1 MEDYVNNPANMHD
14 FSLMNTKA
22 FANLK
27 GSGGNIWE
35 VFEVLDDARRAIFR
49 NTVFGYFI
57 DVPRLQGDALLFH
70 KMFLHQIRPDPV
82 LSPDGIKRLYFRVGN
97 TKMVYGPEEFC
108 LITGFNFGEYPKNI
122 GRKGSEKLISSKKRC
137 LLRERLFP
145 DHTNS
150 SVKIGDLKS
159 LILNQT
165 FLALDDLDAVRVC
178 LIYILCEGFLG
189 KEVNDR
195 VPQDWFFLAE
205 NLDLW
210 NSFAWGSYLWDFTY
224 VDLED
229 TWSKIHHYLSLPQR
243 GQTLKYSVSGFTAPI
258 RIWIYEMILAVRACG
273 FALRK
278 NKDLPRMKRWS
289 GTKKLKW
296 VDVNK
301 IWSKMQEGLPPR
313 QNMLLGD
320 GEMTSFYYMSFQ
332 EYVYGEG
339 KAVPSPVRDHFR
351 RQDESSSS
359 MSSSGRSHGRGR
371 GSGKHKLDE
380 LLKRVHALEQ
390 HVFMN
395 RQPTEVFVEEVNNE
409 QFWNDIFFE
418 EPTVSQRNYDE
429 HVVQD
434 EVMNKN
440 NTTQNVFGDTQDDKV
455 LEESTQYAG
464 NKFDDDVCDVNDYSE
479 VKEEWEER
487 NDNAGN
493 KFDDDVSDEDEL
505 IITGNVDYFHDD
517 DDDKEVT
524 PDKPRSRKPSQF
536 LCTPYTEL
544 HTTPKQKRR
553 TKKKVGTKSTC
564 PVPPP
569 VFGVAHDFS
578 MLRLQPYVAGGE
590 DVIQNYVLHSYD
602 VQHRLFNF
610 VLDRDFW
617 SSLFG
622 HTHDGWLE
630 SAHITI
636 WYRLLMERR
645 FESDRHTIMPPN
657 FFVSHALE
665 EGQDWRAFMAGIA
678 TCPNFMFAW
687 WDVDTVLL
695 PIHSSP
701 NHWLFGELRLASMEV
716 HIYDSLGRGAEK
728 FQSEGIFSKFER
740 RVANYLD
747 KIKYWARRNIPRI
760 PLNMQFIYEENVPQ
774 QSSHLG
780 DCGVFLCMFMEQLV
794 SGQPIRVLIDP
805 KNAALEFR
813 LRMAKIIW
821 GSSLAPL

>member
-1 MEDYVNNPANMHD
+1 
-14 FSLMNTKA
+14 MNTKA
-22 FANLK
+22 FADLK

-35 VFEVLDDARRAIFR
+35 VFEVLDDVRHAIFR
-49 NTVFGYFI
+49 DTVFGYFI

-82 LSPDGIKRLYFRVGN
+82 LSLDGIKRLYFRVGN

-108 LITGFNFGEYPKNI
+108 LITGFNFG
-122 GRKGSEKLISSKKRC
+122 
-137 LLRERLFP
+137 
-145 DHTNS
+145 D
-150 SVKIGDLKS
+150 
-159 LILNQT
+159 
-165 FLALDDLDAVRVC
+165 
-178 LIYILCEGFLG
+178 
-189 KEVNDR
+189 
-195 VPQDWFFLAE
+195 
-205 NLDLW
+205 
-210 NSFAWGSYLWDFTY
+210 FAWGSYLWDFTY

-229 TWSKIHHYLSLPQR
+229 TWNKIHNYLSLPER

-258 RIWIYEMILAVRACG
+258 RIWIYEMIPAVRACG
-273 FALRK
+273 FASRK
-278 NKDLPRMKRWS
+278 NKDLPRMKRWT

-313 QNMLLGD
+313 QNMLPGD

-339 KAVPSPVRDHFR
+339 KTVPSPVRDHFR

-380 LLKRVHALEQ
+380 VLKRLHALEQ

-395 RQPTEVFVEEVNNE
+395 RQPTEVFVEEVNND
-409 QFWNDIFFE
+409 QFCNDIFFDDT
-418 EPTVSQRNYDE
+418 TVSQRNYDE
-429 HVVQD
+429 QVVQD

-455 LEESTQYAG
+455 LEERNEYAG
-464 NKFDDDVCDVNDYSE
+464 NKFDDDVFDVNDYSE

-493 KFDDDVSDEDEL
+493 KFDDDVPDEDEL

-517 DDDKEVT
+517 DDDDKEVT
-524 PDKPRSRKPSQF
+524 PDKPRSRKPSQY
-536 LCTPYTEL
+536 LCPPYTEL

-553 TKKKVGTKSTC
+553 TKKKVDMKSTS

-569 VFGVAHDFS
+569 VFGDAHDFS

-645 FESDRHTIMPPN
+645 FETDRHTIMPPN

-678 TCPNFMFAW
+678 TYPNFMVVW

-695 PIHSSP
+695 SIHSSP

-716 HIYDSLGRGAEK
+716 HIYDSLGRGAYEK

-747 KIKYWARRNIPRI
+747 KIKYWAWRNIPRI

-821 GSSLAPL
+821 GSSLGPM

>member
-1 MEDYVNNPANMHD
+1 MSSIKCPEWVKQSKRRKAQGRVAGRGVHVRRPNFVRPRDNMYSHD

-195 VPQDWFFLAE
+195 VPQDWFYLAE

-210 NSFAWGSYLWDFTY
+210 NSFAWDFTY

-229 TWSKIHHYLSLPQR
+229 TWNKIHHYLSLPER

-258 RIWIYEMILAVRACG
+258 RIWIYEMIPAVRACE

-301 IWSKMQEGLPPR
+301 IWSKMQSI
-313 QNMLLGD
+313 
-320 GEMTSFYYMSFQ
+320 T
-332 EYVYGEG
+332 
-339 KAVPSPVRDHFR
+339 K
-351 RQDESSSS
+351 
-359 MSSSGRSHGRGR
+359 
-371 GSGKHKLDE
+371 
-380 LLKRVHALEQ
+380 
-390 HVFMN
+390 
-395 RQPTEVFVEEVNNE
+395 
-409 QFWNDIFFE
+409 
-418 EPTVSQRNYDE
+418 VSC
-429 HVVQD
+429 VQ
-434 EVMNKN
+434 
-440 NTTQNVFGDTQDDKV
+440 
-455 LEESTQYAG
+455 
-464 NKFDDDVCDVNDYSE
+464 
-479 VKEEWEER
+479 
-487 NDNAGN
+487 
-493 KFDDDVSDEDEL
+493 
-505 IITGNVDYFHDD
+505 
-517 DDDKEVT
+517 
-524 PDKPRSRKPSQF
+524 
-536 LCTPYTEL
+536 
-544 HTTPKQKRR
+544 
-553 TKKKVGTKSTC
+553 
-564 PVPPP
+564 
-569 VFGVAHDFS
+569 
-578 MLRLQPYVAGGE
+578 
-590 DVIQNYVLHSYD
+590 
-602 VQHRLFNF
+602 
-610 VLDRDFW
+610 
-617 SSLFG
+617 
-622 HTHDGWLE
+622 
-630 SAHITI
+630 HITI

-678 TCPNFMFAW
+678 TYPNFMVAW

-716 HIYDSLGRGAEK
+716 HIYDSLGRGAYEK
-728 FQSEGIFSKFER
+728 FKSEGIFSKFER

>member
-1 MEDYVNNPANMHD
+1 MDYPTVLVLVHE

-49 NTVFGYFI
+49 DTNT
-57 DVPRLQGDALLFH
+57 
-70 KMFLHQIRPDPV
+70 
-82 LSPDGIKRLYFRVGN
+82 
-97 TKMVYGPEEFC
+97 
-108 LITGFNFGEYPKNI
+108 
-122 GRKGSEKLISSKKRC
+122 
-137 LLRERLFP
+137 
-145 DHTNS
+145 
-150 SVKIGDLKS
+150 
-159 LILNQT
+159 
-165 FLALDDLDAVRVC
+165 
-178 LIYILCEGFLG
+178 
-189 KEVNDR
+189 
-195 VPQDWFFLAE
+195 
-205 NLDLW
+205 W
-210 NSFAWGSYLWDFTY
+210 N
-224 VDLED
+224 
-229 TWSKIHHYLSLPQR
+229 KIHNYLSLPER

-258 RIWIYEMILAVRACG
+258 RIWIYEMIPAVRACG
-273 FALRK
+273 FASRK

-313 QNMLLGD
+313 QNMLPGD

-380 LLKRVHALEQ
+380 VLKRLHALEQ

-395 RQPTEVFVEEVNNE
+395 RQPTE
-409 QFWNDIFFE
+409 
-418 EPTVSQRNYDE
+418 
-429 HVVQD
+429 VVQD

-464 NKFDDDVCDVNDYSE
+464 NKFDDDVFEVNDYSE

-493 KFDDDVSDEDEL
+493 KFDDDVPDEDEL
-505 IITGNVDYFHDD
+505 IITGNVDYFDDD

-524 PDKPRSRKPSQF
+524 PDKPRSRKPSQY
-536 LCTPYTEL
+536 LCPPYTEL

-553 TKKKVGTKSTC
+553 TKKKVDMKSTS

-578 MLRLQPYVAGGE
+578 MLRLQPYVAGGD

-636 WYRLLMERR
+636 WYRLLIERR

-678 TCPNFMFAW
+678 TYPNFMVAW
-687 WDVDTVLL
+687 WDVDTSYCRF
-695 PIHSSP
+695 IHP
-701 NHWLFGELRLASMEV
+701 LIIGYLGN
-716 HIYDSLGRGAEK
+716 YD
-728 FQSEGIFSKFER
+728 
-740 RVANYLD
+740 
-747 KIKYWARRNIPRI
+747 
-760 PLNMQFIYEENVPQ
+760 
-774 QSSHLG
+774 
-780 DCGVFLCMFMEQLV
+780 
-794 SGQPIRVLIDP
+794 
-805 KNAALEFR
+805 
-813 LRMAKIIW
+813 
-821 GSSLAPL
+821 

>member
-1 MEDYVNNPANMHD
+1 MFKHD
-14 FSLMNTKA
+14 LSFINTKA

-27 GSGGNIWE
+27 DSGGNICK
-35 VFEVLDDARRAIFR
+35 VFEVLDDARRVIFR
-49 NTVFGYFI
+49 DTVFGYFI

-70 KMFLHQIRPDPV
+70 KIFLHQIRPDPV

-122 GRKGSEKLISSKKRC
+122 GRKESEKLLSSKKRC

-150 SVKIGDLKS
+150 SVKIGDLKR
-159 LILNQT
+159 LILNRT
-165 FLALDDLDAVRVC
+165 FLALDDVDAVRVFWVKKLMIGC
-178 LIYILCEGFLG
+178 HKIG
-189 KEVNDR
+189 
-195 VPQDWFFLAE
+195 FFLAE
-205 NLDLW
+205 DLDLW

-229 TWSKIHHYLSLPQR
+229 TWNKIHNYLSLSER

-258 RIWIYEMILAVRACG
+258 RIWIYEMIPTVRACG
-273 FALRK
+273 FASIK

-289 GTKKLKW
+289 ETKKLKW

-301 IWSKMQEGLPPR
+301 ILSKMQEGQPPR
-313 QNMLLGD
+313 QNMLPGD
-320 GEMTSFYYMSFQ
+320 GEMTSCYYMSYQ
-332 EYVYGEG
+332 EYIYGEG
-339 KAVPSPVRDHFR
+339 KTVPSPVRDHFR

-359 MSSSGRSHGRGR
+359 MSSSGRSHDRGR
-371 GSGKHKLDE
+371 GSGKHNLDE
-380 LLKRVHALEQ
+380 VLKRLHALEQ

-395 RQPTEVFVEEVNNE
+395 RQPTEVFVEEVNTE
-409 QFWNDIFFE
+409 QFWNDISFDD
-418 EPTVSQRNYDE
+418 PIVSQRNYDE
-429 HVVQD
+429 QVVQD

-440 NTTQNVFGDTQDDKV
+440 NTTENVFGDIQDDKV
-455 LEESTQYAG
+455 LEERNEYAG
-464 NKFDDDVCDVNDYSE
+464 NKFDDDVFDVNDYSE

-493 KFDDDVSDEDEL
+493 KFDDDVPDEDEL
-505 IITGNVDYFHDD
+505 IITGIVDYFDD
-517 DDDKEVT
+517 DDGKEVT
-524 PDKPRSRKPSQF
+524 PDKPRTRKPSQY
-536 LCTPYTEL
+536 LCPPYTEL
-544 HTTPKQKRR
+544 HTTLKQK
-553 TKKKVGTKSTC
+553 KKNKK
-564 PVPPP
+564 
-569 VFGVAHDFS
+569 
-578 MLRLQPYVAGGE
+578 E
-590 DVIQNYVLHSYD
+590 
-602 VQHRLFNF
+602 
-610 VLDRDFW
+610 DRDFW

-630 SAHITI
+630 SASITKLSCVQHITI

-645 FESDRHTIMPPN
+645 FESDRHTIMPPK

-665 EGQDWRAFMAGIA
+665 EGQDWRAFMAGI
-678 TCPNFMFAW
+678 TTYPNFMVTW
-687 WDVDTVLL
+687 WNVDTVLL

-716 HIYDSLGRGAEK
+716 HIYDSLGRGAYEK
-728 FQSEGIFSKFER
+728 FKSEGIFSKFER
-740 RVANYLD
+740 QVANYLD

-780 DCGVFLCMFMEQLV
+780 DCGVFVCMFMEQLV

-813 LRMAKIIW
+813 LWMTKIIW
-821 GSSLAPL
+821 GSSLGPILLNGWRKI

>member
-1 MEDYVNNPANMHD
+1 MFNLGYALQVCDWDTEDHKQVLKKGNFVVFDSFNI
-14 FSLMNTKA
+14 SLVYLK
-22 FANLK
+22 FKCYFVSFYQYKNLC
-27 GSGGNIWE
+27 E
-35 VFEVLDDARRAIFR
+35 L
-49 NTVFGYFI
+49 
-57 DVPRLQGDALLFH
+57 
-70 KMFLHQIRPDPV
+70 
-82 LSPDGIKRLYFRVGN
+82 KRLG
-97 TKMVYGPEEFC
+97 
-108 LITGFNFGEYPKNI
+108 
-122 GRKGSEKLISSKKRC
+122 
-137 LLRERLFP
+137 
-145 DHTNS
+145 
-150 SVKIGDLKS
+150 
-159 LILNQT
+159 
-165 FLALDDLDAVRVC
+165 
-178 LIYILCEGFLG
+178 
-189 KEVNDR
+189 
-195 VPQDWFFLAE
+195 
-205 NLDLW
+205 
-210 NSFAWGSYLWDFTY
+210 FAWGSYLWDFTY

-229 TWSKIHHYLSLPQR
+229 TWNKIHNYLSLSER
-243 GQTLKYSVSGFTAPI
+243 GQTLKYFVSGFTAPI
-258 RIWIYEMILAVRACG
+258 RIWIYEMIPAVRAYG
-273 FALRK
+273 FASRK

-301 IWSKMQEGLPPR
+301 IWSKMQEGQPPR
-313 QNMLLGD
+313 QNMLPGD
-320 GEMTSFYYMSFQ
+320 GEMTSCYYMSFQ

-371 GSGKHKLDE
+371 GSGKHNLDE
-380 LLKRVHALEQ
+380 VLKRLHALEQ

-395 RQPTEVFVEEVNNE
+395 RQPTEVFVEEVNTE
-409 QFWNDIFFE
+409 QFWNDISFDD
-418 EPTVSQRNYDE
+418 PIVSQRNYDE
-429 HVVQD
+429 QVVQD
-434 EVMNKN
+434 EMMNKN
-440 NTTQNVFGDTQDDKV
+440 NTTENVFGDIQDDKV
-455 LEESTQYAG
+455 LEERNEYAG
-464 NKFDDDVCDVNDYSE
+464 NKFDDDVFDVNDYSE

-493 KFDDDVSDEDEL
+493 KFDDDVPDEDEL
-505 IITGNVDYFHDD
+505 IITGIIDYFDD
-517 DDDKEVT
+517 DDGKEVT
-524 PDKPRSRKPSQF
+524 PDKPRTRKPSQY
-536 LCTPYTEL
+536 LCPPYTEL

-553 TKKKVGTKSTC
+553 TKNKVDIKSTS

-590 DVIQNYVLHSYD
+590 VVIQNYIFHSYD

-610 VLDRDFW
+610 

-665 EGQDWRAFMAGIA
+665 EGQDWRAFM
-678 TCPNFMFAW
+678 
-687 WDVDTVLL
+687 VVLL

-716 HIYDSLGRGAEK
+716 HIYDSLGRGAYEK
-728 FQSEGIFSKFER
+728 FKSEGIFSKFER

-780 DCGVFLCMFMEQLV
+780 DCGVFVCMFMEQLV

-821 GSSLAPL
+821 GSSLGPILLNE

>member
-1 MEDYVNNPANMHD
+1 MR
-14 FSLMNTKA
+14 SLMNTKA

-49 NTVFGYFI
+49 DTVFGYFI

-159 LILNQT
+159 LIVNQT
-165 FLALDDLDAVRVC
+165 FLALDDFDAVRVC
-178 LIYILCEGFLG
+178 LIYTLCEGFLG

-195 VPQDWFFLAE
+195 VPQDWFYLAE

-210 NSFAWGSYLWDFTY
+210 NIFAWGSYLWDFTY

-229 TWSKIHHYLSLPQR
+229 TWNKIHNYLSLPER

-258 RIWIYEMILAVRACG
+258 RIWIYEMIPPVRACG
-273 FALRK
+273 FASRK
-278 NKDLPRMKRWS
+278 NKELPRIIV
-289 GTKKLKW
+289 KLK
-296 VDVNK
+296 
-301 IWSKMQEGLPPR
+301 R
-313 QNMLLGD
+313 YYCLL
-320 GEMTSFYYMSFQ
+320 
-332 EYVYGEG
+332 
-339 KAVPSPVRDHFR
+339 
-351 RQDESSSS
+351 
-359 MSSSGRSHGRGR
+359 
-371 GSGKHKLDE
+371 
-380 LLKRVHALEQ
+380 
-390 HVFMN
+390 
-395 RQPTEVFVEEVNNE
+395 
-409 QFWNDIFFE
+409 
-418 EPTVSQRNYDE
+418 NY
-429 HVVQD
+429 
-434 EVMNKN
+434 
-440 NTTQNVFGDTQDDKV
+440 
-455 LEESTQYAG
+455 
-464 NKFDDDVCDVNDYSE
+464 
-479 VKEEWEER
+479 EWEER

-493 KFDDDVSDEDEL
+493 KFDDDVPDEDEL
-505 IITGNVDYFHDD
+505 IITENVDFFHDD

-524 PDKPRSRKPSQF
+524 PDKPRSRKPSQH
-536 LCTPYTEL
+536 LCPPYTEL

-553 TKKKVGTKSTC
+553 TKNKVDMKSTS

-578 MLRLQPYVAGGE
+578 MLRLQPYVAGSE

-630 SAHITI
+630 SASITKVSCVQHITI

-665 EGQDWRAFMAGIA
+665 EGQDWQAFMAGIA
-678 TCPNFMFAW
+678 TYPNFMVAW

-716 HIYDSLGRGAEK
+716 HIYDSLGRGAYEK

-794 SGQPIRVLIDP
+794 SGQPIRVLIHLHFHIQ
-805 KNAALEFR
+805 K
-813 LRMAKIIW
+813 LRFDI
-821 GSSLAPL
+821 SSSSILSAVH

>member
-1 MEDYVNNPANMHD
+1 
-14 FSLMNTKA
+14 MNTKA

-122 GRKGSEKLISSKKRC
+122 WRKGSEKLISSKKRC

-195 VPQDWFFLAE
+195 VPQDWFYLAE

-229 TWSKIHHYLSLPQR
+229 TWNKIHHYLSLPKR

-258 RIWIYEMILAVRACG
+258 RIWIYEMIPAVRACG

-313 QNMLLGD
+313 QNMLPGD

-359 MSSSGRSHGRGR
+359 MSSSGRSHGR
-371 GSGKHKLDE
+371 
-380 LLKRVHALEQ
+380 
-390 HVFMN
+390 
-395 RQPTEVFVEEVNNE
+395 
-409 QFWNDIFFE
+409 
-418 EPTVSQRNYDE
+418 VSQINYDE
-429 HVVQD
+429 
-434 EVMNKN
+434 
-440 NTTQNVFGDTQDDKV
+440 
-455 LEESTQYAG
+455 
-464 NKFDDDVCDVNDYSE
+464 
-479 VKEEWEER
+479 
-487 NDNAGN
+487 
-493 KFDDDVSDEDEL
+493 
-505 IITGNVDYFHDD
+505 
-517 DDDKEVT
+517 
-524 PDKPRSRKPSQF
+524 
-536 LCTPYTEL
+536 
-544 HTTPKQKRR
+544 
-553 TKKKVGTKSTC
+553 
-564 PVPPP
+564 
-569 VFGVAHDFS
+569 
-578 MLRLQPYVAGGE
+578 
-590 DVIQNYVLHSYD
+590 
-602 VQHRLFNF
+602 
-610 VLDRDFW
+610 
-617 SSLFG
+617 
-622 HTHDGWLE
+622 
-630 SAHITI
+630 
-636 WYRLLMERR
+636 
-645 FESDRHTIMPPN
+645 
-657 FFVSHALE
+657 
-665 EGQDWRAFMAGIA
+665 
-678 TCPNFMFAW
+678 
-687 WDVDTVLL
+687 
-695 PIHSSP
+695 
-701 NHWLFGELRLASMEV
+701 
-716 HIYDSLGRGAEK
+716 
-728 FQSEGIFSKFER
+728 
-740 RVANYLD
+740 
-747 KIKYWARRNIPRI
+747 
-760 PLNMQFIYEENVPQ
+760 
-774 QSSHLG
+774 
-780 DCGVFLCMFMEQLV
+780 
-794 SGQPIRVLIDP
+794 
-805 KNAALEFR
+805 
-813 LRMAKIIW
+813 
-821 GSSLAPL
+821 

>member
-195 VPQDWFFLAE
+195 VPQDWFYLAE

-229 TWSKIHHYLSLPQR
+229 TWNKIHHYLSLPER

-258 RIWIYEMILAVRACG
+258 R
-273 FALRK
+273 
-278 NKDLPRMKRWS
+278 
-289 GTKKLKW
+289 
-296 VDVNK
+296 
-301 IWSKMQEGLPPR
+301 EGLPPR
-313 QNMLLGD
+313 QNMLPGD

-395 RQPTEVFVEEVNNE
+395 QQKPTEVFVEEVNND

-418 EPTVSQRNYDE
+418 DPTVSQRNYDE
-429 HVVQD
+429 QVVQD

-455 LEESTQYAG
+455 LEESNQYAG
-464 NKFDDDVCDVNDYSE
+464 NKFDDDVFDVNDYSE

-493 KFDDDVSDEDEL
+493 KFDDDVPDEDEL

-590 DVIQNYVLHSYD
+590 DVIQNYVLQSYD

-678 TCPNFMFAW
+678 TYPNFMVAW

-716 HIYDSLGRGAEK
+716 HIYDSLGRGAYEK